1 MMAESTNHRDRHGF
15 FDSNFE
21 LDESD
26 PSLMD
31 WDWHAP
37 GDVDFPATEMDSGE
51 NPVAEWHMD
60 SADYFPVVDL
70 GDEETYSCPP
80 DLFSESFVAAIK
92 NIPDPRKE
100 RAKELKQAKLAVVSY
115 QDYDDPLQQKLVRL
129 MNLRAQAILNNK
141 PGAPNFLRW
150 FFCMEKDDYGLDFEV
165 CAIGLGADPSSVRL
179 RFQSYMYL
187 RWIVLNSPIGFL
199 VAPPPEEML
208 SQSTYYGGQV
218 GAIIMRH
225 TWEWPGIPLQKL
237 VEDVAKSGFGVKY
250 IYNSIGALQEKKY
263 LLDWN
268 DNCYAVGSRGR
279 LLDRNNPWRSRF

>member
-1 MMAESTNHRDRHGF
+1 MIEATVHRDFHGPL
-15 FDSNFE
+15 DPHFE

-37 GDVDFPATEMDSGE
+37 GDVDFSTAEMDPGEILVSQWSLDSG
-51 NPVAEWHMD
+51 
-60 SADYFPVVDL
+60 DYFPVVDM
-70 GDEETYSCPP
+70 GNEKADSRPP
-80 DLFSESFVAAIK
+80 DLSSKSFIAAIK
-92 NIPDPRKE
+92 NIPDSRKE

-129 MNLRAQAILNNK
+129 MNLRAQAILSNK
-141 PGAPNFLRW
+141 PGAPDFLRW
-150 FFCMEKDDYGLDFEV
+150 FFCMEKDEYGLDFEI

-187 RWIVLNSPIGFL
+187 RWVVLNAPIGFL

-208 SQSTYYGGQV
+208 SQATYYGGQV

-225 TWEWPGIPLQKL
+225 VWEWPGILLFKL
-237 VEDVAKSGFGVKY
+237 VEDVAKSGFSIKQ
-250 IYNSIGALQEKKY
+250 IYNSVSALQEKKY

-279 LLDRNNPWRSRF
+279 LLDRHNPWRSRF